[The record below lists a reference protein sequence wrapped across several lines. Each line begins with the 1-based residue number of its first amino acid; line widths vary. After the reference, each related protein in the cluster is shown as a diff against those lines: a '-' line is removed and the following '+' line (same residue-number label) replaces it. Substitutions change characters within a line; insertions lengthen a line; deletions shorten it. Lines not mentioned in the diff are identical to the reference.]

1 MSKEESRI
9 LAEQIVEAVDEE
21 SNDYDAIEAVQSIL
35 AESKF
40 KETKDNFDHII
51 NKNKL

>member
-1 MSKEESRI
+1 MSKEEARI

-35 AESKF
+35 TEVIV
-40 KETKDNFDHII
+40 KETK
-51 NKNKL
+51 